1 MLPGSGFQFCRRRR
15 STVFVERYT
24 KQKCR
29 LQKRQVKFLT
39 STKQFHIS
47 GNYECLGMSGYK
59 FPDEQHRQNFENT
72 KHVPFLFQKFTPFN
86 FGDFCWPTR
95 KLPSDIG
102 CGFLHSCGH
111 LRKCLRRVS
120 EAAPRCE
127 ISEAHAQL
135 LPPTSR
141 IIRCKKGGWEL
152 FVETH
157 MLLDVRCLGSSL
169 ASLWLTV
176 VDVHFPLAEKELMA
190 KNSVVWR
197 ETGWVLNIG
206 HFLQDH
212 WIILQAVTWWWLFWY
227 QPQPITLIMNM
238 LCCSSLLIGQ
248 CCSSEFICI
257 PFYWV
262 LRVLSAFFGGS
273 LFVMLQAFGIS
284 TSILTMSWV
293 LHR

>member
-120 EAAPRCE
+120 R
-127 ISEAHAQL
+127 
-135 LPPTSR
+135 
-141 IIRCKKGGWEL
+141 
-152 FVETH
+152 
-157 MLLDVRCLGSSL
+157 SST
-169 ASLWLTV
+169 SLWNFWGSCTAIASNQ
-176 VDVHFPLAEKELMA
+176 P
-190 KNSVVWR
+190 
-197 ETGWVLNIG
+197 
-206 HFLQDH
+206 DH
-212 WIILQAVTWWWLFWY
+212 QVQERGLGVICWDSHVTR
-227 QPQPITLIMNM
+227 
-238 LCCSSLLIGQ
+238 C
-248 CCSSEFICI
+248 
-257 PFYWV
+257 
-262 LRVLSAFFGGS
+262 
-273 LFVMLQAFGIS
+273 
-284 TSILTMSWV
+284 
-293 LHR
+293 